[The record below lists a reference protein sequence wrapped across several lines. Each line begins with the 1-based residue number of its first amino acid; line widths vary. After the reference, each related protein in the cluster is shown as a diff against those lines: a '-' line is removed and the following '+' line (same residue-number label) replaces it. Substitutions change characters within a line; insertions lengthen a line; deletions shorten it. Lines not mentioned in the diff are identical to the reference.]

1 MLLAQAQTMDAIPD
15 SFWKYFCM
23 SLLVLMGAAG
33 AVIWITQ
40 HLRTPEPTRLND
52 NPPIEVRK
60 APRVY
65 NHEATEAR
73 LAELERRL
81 EAHDVE
87 LRSIQEDRARTLRHI
102 NARFERVLV
111 GIASIAGQV
120 GATLPAADDYVDK
133 F

>member
-1 MLLAQAQTMDAIPD
+1 MFLAQQAIDAIPAATLK
-15 SFWKYFCM
+15 WVLAILCV
-23 SLLVLMGAAG
+23 LLGVAG
-33 AVIWITQ
+33 AVSFLIVAFRRPAP
-40 HLRTPEPTRLND
+40 LKLAD
-52 NPPIEVRK
+52 APPIEVRK
-60 APRVY
+60 APRIY

-81 EAHDVE
+81 EAHDIE

-120 GATLPAADDYVDK
+120 GAKLPAADDYVNK